1 MKASVRCVSL
11 ALGGAGQPT
20 LHAQEKHGKRED
32 GTSRQ
37 RRVRDVPPLIY
48 KTLDLRAAYDAH
60 MEGVQQ
66 NKGCKRPVLHFI
78 IKMPAEVLTDRAP
91 GPFAALASKD
101 ERQRLMAEQAI
112 RFIEE
117 THGGKAVFAARVDR
131 DEAGELVVDVFAAPR
146 YEKRTKKGVSLW
158 TSPTKFGKDL
168 AEKHQDEILRRHP
181 EARGRLTNPRAV
193 GIALQAEFALFFERE
208 NGAQLT
214 RTPKDD
220 PRPDRLE
227 TEAFKAVA
235 EAQRSTAQEKA
246 AWETKRVEVEAQL
259 GRQIAKVEEMTLSA
273 FKDRKDAAKALTDAR
288 GEWERAR
295 AFSERLAGLAHRLV
309 RWLKRDDLPPE
320 ARRSGVQI
328 GAEVVEAMKVINTD
342 HGGTTPPWDSP
353 H

>member
-11 ALGGAGQPT
+11 ALGGAGQAT

-32 GTSRQ
+32 GTSRL
-37 RRVRDVPPLIY
+37 RRIRDTPPLVY
-48 KTLDLRAAYDAH
+48 KTLDLRAAYNAH

-91 GPFAALASKD
+91 GVFAELASKD
-101 ERQRLMAEQAI
+101 EKQRLMAEQAI

-146 YEKRTKKGVSLW
+146 YEKRTKKGVNLW
-158 TSPTKFGKDL
+158 ASPTKFGKEL

-181 EARGRLTNPRAV
+181 QARGRLTNPRAV

-227 TEAFKAVA
+227 TDAFKAVA
-235 EAQRSTAQEKA
+235 EAQRTVTEQRD
-246 AWETKRVEVEAQL
+246 AWETRRAEVEAQMA
-259 GRQIAKVEEMTLSA
+259 RQIATVEAMTT
-273 FKDRKDAAKALTDAR
+273 AAVKERQEALDAR
-288 GEWERAR
+288 AEARNEWERAR
-295 AFSERLAGLAHRLV
+295 AFSEHLAALAHRLV
-309 RWLKRDDLPPE
+309 RWLKRDDLPAE

-328 GAEVVEAMKVINTD
+328 GAEVVESMKVIDTD
-342 HGGTTPPWDSP
+342 HGGATHPWDSP